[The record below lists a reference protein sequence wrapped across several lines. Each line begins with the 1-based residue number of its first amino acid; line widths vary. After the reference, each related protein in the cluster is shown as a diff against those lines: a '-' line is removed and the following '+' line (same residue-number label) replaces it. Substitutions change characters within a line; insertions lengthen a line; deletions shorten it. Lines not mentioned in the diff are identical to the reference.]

1 MERWNWTI
9 REFEES
15 DIRVVLDLINIA
27 AEQENNPGEIE
38 MEENLKSLA
47 AMQEQHKVKNG

>member
-1 MERWNWTI
+1 VERWNWTI